1 LSRRYRAAAVIAALV
16 LLVIVGRLIA
26 PLVGR
31 GLIRSDPPARADAIV
46 VLGSFRMERVAEAG
60 MLFKEGWS
68 TRIVLMRSFDY
79 VNADLVRRLH
89 VTVPPWID
97 LQRDVLVQMGVPAQA
112 ILQSDEPMEN
122 TKAEARWVAN
132 FARRSKWRRVLV
144 VTSPYHTRR
153 AGRYFTAAAGGSFQV
168 VLHPNRFEIIDPDH
182 WWRHR
187 LDRNDVLS
195 ECLKLVYGELTPS
208 PR

>member
-16 LLVIVGRLIA
+16 LLVIVGRLMA

-31 GLIRSDPPARADAIV
+31 GLIRSDPLARADAIV

-60 MLFKEGWS
+60 MLFKEGWG

-187 LDRNDVLS
+187 LDRYDVLS